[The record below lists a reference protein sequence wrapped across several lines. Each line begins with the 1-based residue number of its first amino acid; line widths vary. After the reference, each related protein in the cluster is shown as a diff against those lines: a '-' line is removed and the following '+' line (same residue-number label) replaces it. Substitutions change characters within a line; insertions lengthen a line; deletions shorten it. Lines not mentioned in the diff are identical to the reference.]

1 MIDIMDID
9 KDQLK
14 DKIFVSFNFNVNSS
28 NNMKNN
34 IQYVQIK
41 RTNNINDDSF

>member
-14 DKIFVSFNFNVNSS
+14 DKIFVSFNFNTNSS
-28 NNMKNN
+28 NNMKNH

-41 RTNNINDDSF
+41 RTNNIKDDSF